1 MRNARLLD
9 KLNRATD
16 RAVTYAMQNG
26 TPVAISKKSTLIG
39 SLVIEKNKMGFYDII
54 KVDRSKLY
62 ENISVFDVAIIVAQR
77 FNSGEHSIIKEVL
90 ELERR
95 FAKYHTDMI
104 HYLHCM
110 KSAKK
115 KNADRLAILEDKFQV
130 AEIHAKNIK
139 DQLTFFKRMK

>member
-26 TPVAISKKSTLIG
+26 TPLAISKKSTLIG

-77 FNSGEHSIIKEVL
+77 FNSGELSVIKEVL

-110 KSAKK
+110 KSKK
-115 KNADRLAILEDKFQV
+115 KDTARLAILEDKFQV